1 MIFPIATPMQ
11 LPPHDPQLV
20 VPTDG
25 FFDPDASN
33 GLRANSAASA
43 VSYYQSAR
51 DLDCNP
57 ITCAIDLLTDILHFL
72 HSQNQDP
79 IQAIDRARDHFFNE
93 ILAN

>member
-1 MIFPIATPMQ
+1 MQ

-25 FFDPDASN
+25 FLDPDASN

-51 DLDCNP
+51 YLDDNP
-57 ITCAIDLLTDILHFL
+57 ITCAIDLLTDILHYL

-79 IQAIDRARDHFFNE
+79 IQAIDRARDHFLNE